1 MFHMGQGVKQ
11 KQQPESPVFTP
22 WSEKI
27 IFPVREKVFP
37 SQTDKT
43 VHPKWENGTD
53 WEKKYKVQ
61 V

>member
-1 MFHMGQGVKQ
+1 MEQGVKQ

-37 SQTDKT
+37 GQRDKT
-43 VHPKWENGTD
+43 LHSERENGTD
-53 WEKKYKVQ
+53 WENKYKVQ